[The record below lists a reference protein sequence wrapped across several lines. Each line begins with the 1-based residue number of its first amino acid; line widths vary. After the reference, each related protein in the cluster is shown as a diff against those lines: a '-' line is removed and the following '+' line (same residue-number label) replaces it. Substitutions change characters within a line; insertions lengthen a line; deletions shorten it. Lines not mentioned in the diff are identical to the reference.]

1 MYGGGPHRTPPQC
14 IPKAVWDPASP
25 VSFPLPALPPGH
37 CQPQLA
43 HWSLKKPLCPLYPP
57 CRPVL
62 EGAHKYL
69 LGFPA
74 CHWVKTSLNCQDRP
88 PPAKGLSQSPNAHHL
103 RYVFGASQGPAQSN
117 GNRGMTFLGGGRC
130 QATFSPIIHHT
141 LVLAYGGL
149 VSSADSEGRLPKVKS
164 RLCHPSA
171 LWPWTFT

>member
-1 MYGGGPHRTPPQC
+1 MGGGSPPNPPSVY
-14 IPKAVWDPASP
+14 PKAVWDPASP

-62 EGAHKYL
+62 GGAHKYL
-69 LGFPA
+69 LGCPA

-103 RYVFGASQGPAQSN
+103 RYVFGASQGPAEQRNDIPGRGAMPSN
-117 GNRGMTFLGGGRC
+117 FL
-130 QATFSPIIHHT
+130 THHPPH

-164 RLCHPSA
+164 QLCHPSA